1 MALDDRTRDALREL
15 GSALNEAVSSS
26 ARVHEILQ
34 RIREEGSEPYLV
46 LDATVAL
53 EGAGRKSRAALPSIR
68 RGGPARREATRET
81 EENEGASFRIDVK
94 DLHFLRSVGIDPTRA
109 PRAPRGRRR
118 PGTTVSLRSTVAK
131 KP

>member
-1 MALDDRTRDALREL
+1 MALDERTRDALREL
-15 GSALNEAVSSS
+15 GNALNEAVSSS

-53 EGAGRKSRAALPSIR
+53 EGRERKARATLPSIR
-68 RGGPARREATRET
+68 RGGPARSVET
-81 EENEGASFRIDVK
+81 EENEGTAFRIDVK

-131 KP
+131 RP

>member
-1 MALDDRTRDALREL
+1 MALDERTRAALREL
-15 GSALNEAVSSS
+15 GNALNEAISSS
-26 ARVHEILQ
+26 ERVHEILQ
-34 RIREEGSEPYLV
+34 RIREDGNDAYLV

-53 EGAGRKSRAALPSIR
+53 ETRGRRAQAALPSIR
-68 RGGPARREATRET
+68 RGGHARREEA
-81 EENEGASFRIDVK
+81 EGASFKIDVK

-131 KP
+131 RP

>member
-15 GSALNEAVSSS
+15 GDALNEAVSSS

-53 EGAGRKSRAALPSIR
+53 EGRERRTRATLPSIR
-68 RGGPARREATRET
+68 RGGPARRVET
-81 EENEGASFRIDVK
+81 GENEGTSFKIDVK

-118 PGTTVSLRSTVAK
+118 PGATVSLRTTVAK
-131 KP
+131 RP

>member
-1 MALDDRTRDALREL
+1 MALDERTRAALREL
-15 GSALNEAVSSS
+15 GNALNEAISSS
-26 ARVHEILQ
+26 ERVHEILQ
-34 RIREEGSEPYLV
+34 RIREDGNDAYLV

-53 EGAGRKSRAALPSIR
+53 EKRGRRAKAALPSIR
-68 RGGPARREATRET
+68 RGGQPRREESESAP
-81 EENEGASFRIDVK
+81 FKIDVK

-131 KP
+131 RP

>member
-1 MALDDRTRDALREL
+1 MSLDAKVRAALREL

-34 RIREEGSEPYLV
+34 RLRDEGHEPYLV

-53 EGAGRKSRAALPSIR
+53 ERRGRRAEAALPSIR
-68 RGGPARREATRET
+68 RGGHARRE
-81 EENEGASFRIDVK
+81 EGEGTAFEIDRR

-118 PGTTVSLRSTVAK
+118 PGTTVKLRSTVAK
-131 KP
+131 RP

>member
-1 MALDDRTRDALREL
+1 MALDDRTREALRDL
-15 GSALNEAVSSS
+15 GNALNEAVSSS

-34 RIREEGSEPYLV
+34 RIREEGREPYLV

-53 EGAGRKSRAALPSIR
+53 EGAERKVRASLPSIR
-68 RGGPARREATRET
+68 RGGAPRRAEPGESDGT
-81 EENEGASFRIDVK
+81 GFKIDVK

-118 PGTTVSLRSTVAK
+118 PGTTVSIRSTVAK
-131 KP
+131 KT

>member
-1 MALDDRTRDALREL
+1 MALDERTRAALREL
-15 GSALNEAVSSS
+15 GNALNEAVSSS

-34 RIREEGSEPYLV
+34 QIREEGSEPYLV

-53 EGAGRKSRAALPSIR
+53 EGRGRKARAALPSIR
-68 RGGPARREATRET
+68 RGGPPRR
-81 EENEGASFRIDVK
+81 EENEGTSFKIDVK

-109 PRAPRGRRR
+109 LRAPRGRRR
-118 PGTTVSLRSTVAK
+118 PGTTVSLRSTLAK

>member
-1 MALDDRTRDALREL
+1 MALDERTRDALREL
-15 GSALNEAVSSS
+15 GNALNEAVSSS

-53 EGAGRKSRAALPSIR
+53 EGRERKARAALPSIR
-68 RGGPARREATRET
+68 RGGPARRVETRRPRET
-81 EENEGASFRIDVK
+81 SFKIDVK

-131 KP
+131 RP

>member
-1 MALDDRTRDALREL
+1 MALDERTRAALREL
-15 GSALNEAVSSS
+15 GNALNEAVSSS
-26 ARVHEILQ
+26 SRVHDILQ
-34 RIREEGSEPYLV
+34 KIREEGHEAWLV

-53 EGAGRKSRAALPSIR
+53 EKPGRRARAALPSIR
-68 RGGPARREATRET
+68 RGGHAPREDA
-81 EENEGASFRIDVK
+81 EGASFKIDVK

-118 PGTTVSLRSTVAK
+118 PGTTVKLRSTVAK

>member
-1 MALDDRTRDALREL
+1 MALDERTRAALREL
-15 GSALNEAVSSS
+15 GNALNEAVSSS

-34 RIREEGSEPYLV
+34 RIREEGNEAYLV

-53 EGAGRKSRAALPSIR
+53 EKRGHRAQAALPSIR
-68 RGGPARREATRET
+68 RGGQQARREET
-81 EENEGASFRIDVK
+81 EGAGFKIDVK

-118 PGTTVSLRSTVAK
+118 PGNTVTLRSTVAK
-131 KP
+131 RT

>member
-53 EGAGRKSRAALPSIR
+53 EGPGRKSRAALPSIR
-68 RGGPARREATRET
+68 RGGPARREEH
-81 EENEGASFRIDVK
+81 EGTSFKIDVK